1 MGVLGV
7 YLSMTKL
14 TLVVLAAV
22 LFSGCAAIRAKHERE
37 DAVQQAAIN
46 ALTPEQRQQLLYEML
61 KNQYA
66 TPPPQAVYRPV
77 YTPPAQPTQTYCY
90 PSGGYIYC
98 NSY

>member
-1 MGVLGV
+1 MA
-7 YLSMTKL
+7 KL
-14 TLVVLAAV
+14 TLLVLVVV

-37 DAVQQAAIN
+37 DAERQAMIN
-46 ALTPEQRQQLLYEML
+46 ALSPEQRQQLLYEML

-66 TPPPQAVYRPV
+66 TPPVQPVYRPI
-77 YTPPAQPTQTYCY
+77 YTPPPQPTQTYCY